1 MKKILAL
8 MVSLVLVISSF
19 AGCSAQ
25 SSPTNTS
32 TAEPAKSS
40 VEPAKTSTEPTKIQL
55 WTFQD
60 LHNTFYKSMAE
71 KWNQENPSQQIALT
85 ATTLPYDDMHNKLL
99 IALQSGVGA
108 PDIAD
113 IEIGKFS
120 NFLKGTPQL
129 LPLNDI
135 VEPVL
140 KDIVKSRVDIYSKD
154 GKYYGICFHVGATV
168 TYYNMDLMN
177 KAGIDPKTI
186 KTWDQ
191 YHDAG
196 KIVKEKTGKPITTFE
211 TIDLFQP
218 QLMDKQLGSDLMK
231 EDGTA
236 NLATP
241 ELAQTLTFMRSMLKD
256 GTAAIAPGG
265 GHHQEEYYGFM
276 NKGGSASV
284 TMPMWYMNR
293 FTDYM
298 PDLKSKM
305 LILPCPVF
313 KEGEARSVGLG
324 GTGTAVTNQSKNP
337 QLAKQFL
344 AYCKLSKEGC
354 TEIWNQLG
362 FDPIRTDVWSDS
374 TLKNAKNKFTEFY
387 LDNPF
392 DVLTSIKDEIPA
404 IRLGE
409 GYAPMCDKV
418 KTTTFNKALTTDV
431 DINTLLKSEEDSLK

>member
-8 MVSLVLVISSF
+8 VLCLVFVMSSF
-19 AGCSAQ
+19 VGCSGQ
-25 SSPTNTS
+25 SNQTKASG
-32 TAEPAKSS
+32 
-40 VEPAKTSTEPTKIQL
+40 EPTQIQL

-60 LHNTFYKSMAE
+60 LHNTLYNSMAE
-71 KWNQENPSQQIALT
+71 KWNKANPTQQIAFT

-135 VEPVL
+135 VEPEL
-140 KDIVKSRVDIYSKD
+140 NNIIKSRVDIYSKD
-154 GKYYGICFHVGATV
+154 GKYYGICFHVGASV
-168 TYYNMDLMN
+168 TYYNMDLM
-177 KAGIDPKTI
+177 KQAGVDPNTI

-211 TIDLFQP
+211 TIDLFLP

-231 EDGTA
+231 EDATA
-236 NLATP
+236 NLNTP
-241 ELAQTLTFMRSMLKD
+241 ELAQTLTFMRSMIQD
-256 GTAAIAPGG
+256 GTAEIAPGG

-276 NKGGSASV
+276 NKGGSASI

-298 PDLKSKM
+298 PDLKQKM

-337 QLAKQFL
+337 ELAKKFL
-344 AYCKLSKEGC
+344 AFCKLSKEGC

-362 FDPIRTDVWSDS
+362 FDPIRTDVWSDPAVKS
-374 TLKNAKNKFTEFY
+374 GKNKFTEYY

-392 DVLTSIKDEIPA
+392 DVLLSIKDEIPA

-409 GYAPMCDKV
+409 GYAPMCDRV